1 MAQDVYIV
9 GAARLPIG
17 KFGGKLARLS
27 LTELG
32 TTAASAAIERS
43 GIPAAEIYTAVASNV
58 MPVIPSDLYISRKVA
73 IGVGM
78 PESSTAMGVN
88 RLCGSGVQAVV
99 SAAQLLQ
106 SGDGTVALA
115 IGAESMSQAPYS
127 VEGARFGKR
136 MGDGKLYDWLTGALS
151 CPFGTGH
158 MGVTAENVA
167 SDHNISRERQDE
179 FSAQSQRRAAAA
191 RAEGVHAEEIV
202 PVGDLDFDEHVRET
216 SVDKLAQLKPVFA
229 KDGTVTPGNAS
240 GINDG
245 AAAVVLATAEQ
256 VSTRNLEPLA
266 KIVSWAIAGVDP
278 TRMGVGPIAA
288 VPKALEKAGL
298 TLDDIDLIE
307 SNEAFAAQAIAV
319 QDELGFDPEKTNIYG
334 GAVAHGHPVGATGV
348 ILITKLAYALRRL
361 NKRYGLVTMCI
372 GGGQGI
378 ALIIENE
385 SENKSE
391 NEGAK

>member
-17 KFGGKLARLS
+17 KFGGSLARLS

-43 GIPAAEIYTAVASNV
+43 GIPAAEIDTAVASNV

-115 IGAESMSQAPYS
+115 IGVESMSQAPYS

-202 PVGDLDFDEHVRET
+202 AVGDLDFDEHVRET
-216 SVDKLAQLKPVFA
+216 SVDKLTQLKPAFA

-385 SENKSE
+385 SEN
-391 NEGAK
+391 EGTK

>member
-1 MAQDVYIV
+1 MPQDIYIA

-17 KFGGKLARLS
+17 KFGGSLARLS

-32 TTAASAAIERS
+32 SLAAEVAIERS
-43 GIPAAEIYTAVASNV
+43 GLSGADLDTAVASNV
-58 MPVIPSDLYISRKVA
+58 MPVVPKDLYLSRA
-73 IGVGM
+73 IAKNVGM
-78 PESSTAMGVN
+78 PDSSTAMGVN
-88 RLCGSGVQAVV
+88 RLCGSGVQAVI

-106 SGDGTVALA
+106 SGDGALA
-115 IGAESMSQAPYS
+115 LAVGAESMSNAPYS

-167 SDHNISRERQDE
+167 ADNTITRERQDKFAAE
-179 FSAQSQRRAAAA
+179 SQERAAKA
-191 RAEGVHAEEIV
+191 RTEGVHAEEIV
-202 PVGDLDFDEHVRET
+202 PVGELDFDEAVRET
-216 SVDKLAQLKPVFA
+216 DVEKLAKLKPVFV
-229 KDGTVTPGNAS
+229 KNGTVTAGNAS

-245 AAAVVLATAEQ
+245 AASAVLATADE
-256 VSTRNLEPLA
+256 VAKRGLDPLA
-266 KIVSWAIAGVDP
+266 KIVSWSIAGVDP
-278 TRMGVGPIAA
+278 TRMGIGPIAA

-298 TLDDIDLIE
+298 SLEDIDLIE

-319 QDELGFDPEKTNIYG
+319 QDQLGFDPAKTNIYG

-348 ILITKLAYALRRL
+348 ILLTKLAYALRHQG
-361 NKRYGLVTMCI
+361 KRYGLVTMCI

-378 ALIIENE
+378 AMTIENGE
-385 SENKSE
+385 K
-391 NEGAK
+391 

>member
-1 MAQDVYIV
+1 MTQDIYIA

-17 KFGGKLARLS
+17 KFGGSLARLS

-32 TTAASAAIERS
+32 SLAAEAAIERS
-43 GIPAAEIYTAVASNV
+43 GLSGADLDTAVASNV
-58 MPVIPSDLYISRKVA
+58 MPVVPKDLYLSRSIAKN
-73 IGVGM
+73 VGM
-78 PESSTAMGVN
+78 PDSSTAMGVN
-88 RLCGSGVQAVV
+88 RLCGSGVQAVI

-106 SGDGTVALA
+106 SGDGCLALA
-115 IGAESMSQAPYS
+115 VGVESMSNAPYS

-167 SDHNISRERQDE
+167 ADNNISRERQDE
-179 FSAQSQRRAAAA
+179 FSAESQERAAKA
-191 RAEGVHAEEIV
+191 RGEGVHSEEIV
-202 PVGDLDFDEHVRET
+202 PVGELDFDEGVRET
-216 SVDKLAQLKPVFA
+216 DVEKLAKLTPVFV
-229 KDGTVTPGNAS
+229 KDGTVTAGNAS

-245 AAAVVLATAEQ
+245 AAAAVLATAEE
-256 VSTRNLEPLA
+256 VDKRGLDPLA
-266 KIVSWAIAGVDP
+266 KIVSWSIAGVDP
-278 TRMGVGPIAA
+278 TRMGIGPIAA

-298 TLDDIDLIE
+298 SLADIDLIE

-319 QDELGFDPEKTNIYG
+319 QDQLGFDPAKTNVYG

-348 ILITKLAYALRRL
+348 ILLTKLAYALRREG
-361 NKRYGLVTMCI
+361 KRYGLVTMCI

-378 ALIIENE
+378 AMIIEN
-385 SENKSE
+385 
-391 NEGAK
+391 GAK

>member
-17 KFGGKLARLS
+17 KFGGSLARLS

-43 GIPAAEIYTAVASNV
+43 GIPAAEIDTAVASNV

-106 SGDGTVALA
+106 SGDGTVVLA

-202 PVGDLDFDEHVRET
+202 AVGDLDFDEHVRET

-298 TLDDIDLIE
+298 TLDDIELIE

-385 SENKSE
+385 SEN
-391 NEGAK
+391 EGAK

>member
-1 MAQDVYIV
+1 MTQDVYIV

-17 KFGGKLARLS
+17 KFGGSLARLS

-43 GIPAAEIYTAVASNV
+43 GIPAAEIDTAVASNV

-99 SAAQLLQ
+99 SATQLLQ

-216 SVDKLAQLKPVFA
+216 SVDKLAQLKPAFA

-307 SNEAFAAQAIAV
+307 SNEAFAVQAIAV

-385 SENKSE
+385 
-391 NEGAK
+391 GAK

>member
-17 KFGGKLARLS
+17 KFGGSLARLS

-43 GIPAAEIYTAVASNV
+43 GIPAAEIDTAVASNV

-202 PVGDLDFDEHVRET
+202 AVGDLDFDEHVRET

-385 SENKSE
+385 SEN
-391 NEGAK
+391 EGAK

>member
-1 MAQDVYIV
+1 MTQDIYIA

-17 KFGGKLARLS
+17 KFGGSLARLS

-32 TTAASAAIERS
+32 SLAAEAAIERS
-43 GIPAAEIYTAVASNV
+43 GLSGEDLDTAVASNV
-58 MPVIPSDLYISRKVA
+58 MPVVPKDLYLSRA
-73 IGVGM
+73 IAKNVGM
-78 PESSTAMGVN
+78 PDSSTAMGVN
-88 RLCGSGVQAVV
+88 RLCGSGVQAVI

-106 SGDGTVALA
+106 SGDGTLALA
-115 IGAESMSQAPYS
+115 VGAESMSNAPYS

-167 SDHNISRERQDE
+167 ADNNISRERQDE
-179 FSAQSQRRAAAA
+179 FSAQSQERAAKA
-191 RAEGVHAEEIV
+191 REDGVHAEEIV
-202 PVGDLDFDEHVRET
+202 PVGELDFDEGVRET
-216 SVDKLAQLKPVFA
+216 NVDKLAKLKPVFV
-229 KDGTVTPGNAS
+229 KDGTVTAGNAS

-245 AAAVVLATAEQ
+245 AAAAVLATAEE
-256 VSTRNLEPLA
+256 VEKRGLDPLA
-266 KIVSWAIAGVDP
+266 KIVSWSIAGVDP
-278 TRMGVGPIAA
+278 TRMGIGPIAA

-298 TLDDIDLIE
+298 KLEDIDLIE

-319 QDELGFDPEKTNIYG
+319 QDELGFDPAKTNVYG

-348 ILITKLAYALRRL
+348 ILLTKLAYALRHQG
-361 NKRYGLVTMCI
+361 KRYGLVTMCI

-378 ALIIENE
+378 AMIIEN
-385 SENKSE
+385 
-391 NEGAK
+391 GAK

>member
-17 KFGGKLARLS
+17 KFGGSLARLS

-43 GIPAAEIYTAVASNV
+43 GIPAAEIDTAVASNV

-202 PVGDLDFDEHVRET
+202 AVGDLDFDEHVRET
-216 SVDKLAQLKPVFA
+216 SVDKLAQLKPAFA

-266 KIVSWAIAGVDP
+266 RIVSWTIAGVDP

-385 SENKSE
+385 
-391 NEGAK
+391 GAK

>member
-1 MAQDVYIV
+1 MTQDIYIA

-17 KFGGKLARLS
+17 KFGGSLARLS

-32 TTAASAAIERS
+32 SLAAEAAIERS
-43 GIPAAEIYTAVASNV
+43 GLSGADLDTAVASNV
-58 MPVIPSDLYISRKVA
+58 MPVVPKDLYLSRTIAKN
-73 IGVGM
+73 VGM
-78 PESSTAMGVN
+78 PDSSTAMGVN
-88 RLCGSGVQAVV
+88 RLCGSGVQAVI

-106 SGDGTVALA
+106 SGDGSLALA
-115 IGAESMSQAPYS
+115 VGAESMSNAPYS

-167 SDHNISRERQDE
+167 ADNNISRERQDE
-179 FSAQSQRRAAAA
+179 FSAESQERAAKA
-191 RAEGVHAEEIV
+191 REEGVHSEEIV
-202 PVGDLDFDEHVRET
+202 PVGELDFDEGVRET
-216 SVDKLAQLKPVFA
+216 DVDKLAKLKPVFV
-229 KDGTVTPGNAS
+229 KDGTVTAGNAS

-245 AAAVVLATAEQ
+245 AAAAVLATADE
-256 VSTRNLEPLA
+256 VDKRGLDPLA
-266 KIVSWAIAGVDP
+266 KIVSWSIAGVDP
-278 TRMGVGPIAA
+278 TRMGIGPIAA

-298 TLDDIDLIE
+298 SLEDIDLIE

-319 QDELGFDPEKTNIYG
+319 QDELGFDPAKTNIYG

-348 ILITKLAYALRRL
+348 ILLTKLAYALRHQG
-361 NKRYGLVTMCI
+361 KRYGLVTMCI

-378 ALIIENE
+378 AMIIEN
-385 SENKSE
+385 
-391 NEGAK
+391 GAK

>member
-1 MAQDVYIV
+1 MTQDVYIV

-17 KFGGKLARLS
+17 KFGGSLARLS

-43 GIPAAEIYTAVASNV
+43 GIPAAEIDTAVASNV

-99 SAAQLLQ
+99 SATQLLQ

-202 PVGDLDFDEHVRET
+202 AVGDLDFDEHVRET
-216 SVDKLAQLKPVFA
+216 SVDKLAQLKPAFA

-298 TLDDIDLIE
+298 TLNDIDLIE

-385 SENKSE
+385 SENK
-391 NEGAK
+391 GAK

>member
-17 KFGGKLARLS
+17 KFGGSLARLS

-43 GIPAAEIYTAVASNV
+43 GIPAAEIDTAVASNV
-58 MPVIPSDLYISRKVA
+58 IPVIPSDLYISRKVA

-202 PVGDLDFDEHVRET
+202 AVGDLDFDEHVRET
-216 SVDKLAQLKPVFA
+216 SVDKLAQLKPAFA

-385 SENKSE
+385 SEN
-391 NEGAK
+391 EGAK

>member
-17 KFGGKLARLS
+17 KFGGSLARLS

-43 GIPAAEIYTAVASNV
+43 GIPAAEIDTAVASNV
-58 MPVIPSDLYISRKVA
+58 IPVIPSDLYISRKVA

-202 PVGDLDFDEHVRET
+202 AVGDLDFDEHVRET
-216 SVDKLAQLKPVFA
+216 SVDKLAQLKPAFA

-298 TLDDIDLIE
+298 TLNDIDLIE

-385 SENKSE
+385 SEN
-391 NEGAK
+391 EGAK

>member
-1 MAQDVYIV
+1 MTQDIYIA

-17 KFGGKLARLS
+17 KFGGSLARLS

-32 TTAASAAIERS
+32 SLAAEAAIERS
-43 GIPAAEIYTAVASNV
+43 GLSGADLDTAVASNV
-58 MPVIPSDLYISRKVA
+58 MPVVPKDLYLSRTIAKN
-73 IGVGM
+73 VGM
-78 PESSTAMGVN
+78 PDSSTAMGVN
-88 RLCGSGVQAVV
+88 RLCGSGVQAVI

-106 SGDGTVALA
+106 SGDGSLALA
-115 IGAESMSQAPYS
+115 VGAESMSNAPYS

-167 SDHNISRERQDE
+167 SDNSISRERQDE
-179 FSAQSQRRAAAA
+179 FSAQSQERAAKA
-191 RAEGVHAEEIV
+191 REEGVHAEEIV
-202 PVGDLDFDEHVRET
+202 PVGDLDFDEGVRET
-216 SVDKLAQLKPVFA
+216 DVDKLAKLKPVFV
-229 KDGTVTPGNAS
+229 KDGTVTAGNAS

-245 AAAVVLATAEQ
+245 AAAAVLATAEE
-256 VSTRNLEPLA
+256 VEKRGLDPLA
-266 KIVSWAIAGVDP
+266 KIVSWSIAGVDP
-278 TRMGVGPIAA
+278 TRMGIGPIAA

-298 TLDDIDLIE
+298 KLEDIDLIE

-319 QDELGFDPEKTNIYG
+319 QDELGFDPAKTNVYG

-348 ILITKLAYALRRL
+348 ILLTKLAYALRHQG
-361 NKRYGLVTMCI
+361 KRYGLVTMCI

-378 ALIIENE
+378 AMIIEN
-385 SENKSE
+385 
-391 NEGAK
+391 GAK

>member
-1 MAQDVYIV
+1 MTQDVYIV

-17 KFGGKLARLS
+17 KFGGSLARLS

-43 GIPAAEIYTAVASNV
+43 GIPAAEIDTAVASNV

-99 SAAQLLQ
+99 SATQLLQ

-202 PVGDLDFDEHVRET
+202 AVGDLDFDEHVRET
-216 SVDKLAQLKPVFA
+216 SVDKLAQLKPAFA

-256 VSTRNLEPLA
+256 VSTRNLEPLV

-298 TLDDIDLIE
+298 TLNDIDLIE

-348 ILITKLAYALRRL
+348 ILITKLAYALRHL

-385 SENKSE
+385 SEN
-391 NEGAK
+391 EGAK

>member
-1 MAQDVYIV
+1 MPQDIYIA

-17 KFGGKLARLS
+17 KFGGSLARLS

-32 TTAASAAIERS
+32 SLAAEAAIDRS
-43 GIPAAEIYTAVASNV
+43 GLSGADLDTAVASNV
-58 MPVIPSDLYISRKVA
+58 MPVVPKDLYLSRA
-73 IGVGM
+73 IAKNVGM
-78 PESSTAMGVN
+78 PDSSTAMGVN
-88 RLCGSGVQAVV
+88 RLCGSGVQAVI

-106 SGDGTVALA
+106 SGDGSLALA
-115 IGAESMSQAPYS
+115 VGAESMSNAPYS

-167 SDHNISRERQDE
+167 ADNNITRERQDE
-179 FSAQSQRRAAAA
+179 FSAESQERAAKA
-191 RAEGVHAEEIV
+191 RTEGVHAEEIV
-202 PVGDLDFDEHVRET
+202 PVGELDFDEGVRET
-216 SVDKLAQLKPVFA
+216 DVEKLAKLKPVFV
-229 KDGTVTPGNAS
+229 KNGTVTAGNAS

-245 AAAVVLATAEQ
+245 AAAAVLATADE
-256 VSTRNLEPLA
+256 VDKRGLDPLA
-266 KIVSWAIAGVDP
+266 KIVSWSIAGVDP
-278 TRMGVGPIAA
+278 TRMGIGPIAA

-298 TLDDIDLIE
+298 SLADIDLIE

-319 QDELGFDPEKTNIYG
+319 QDQLGFDPAKTNVYG

-348 ILITKLAYALRRL
+348 ILLTKLAYALRHQG
-361 NKRYGLVTMCI
+361 KRYGLVTMCI

-378 ALIIENE
+378 AMIIEN
-385 SENKSE
+385 
-391 NEGAK
+391 GAK